1 MTTSWEARIGLKKN
15 IPGPMATGNAAN
27 DVAGFAERA
36 IPATSRGRE
45 MTAPTTLSAMH
56 IISQLNAGG

>member
-27 DVAGFAERA
+27 DVAGYAERA
-36 IPATSRGRE
+36 IPAKSRGRE
-45 MTAPTTLSAMH
+45 MTAPSPPTCLRFTSSA
-56 IISQLNAGG
+56 N